1 VSLQLTRLRVAE
13 LRRFREPFEL
23 ANLQPGLNVFSG
35 PNEAGKS
42 TLVRALRAA
51 FFERHR
57 STSVDDLRPYG
68 DSAATPSIEL
78 DFLINGVPHRLS
90 KSFLGKKRCELFIGP
105 QRLEG
110 VEAEDALAEK
120 LGFQFAAKGASR
132 EEHWGIPG
140 LLWMEQGA
148 AQAVEGPVLHAA
160 DHLRKALERSLGEVA
175 ASGGDEVVAQ
185 VRRLHDELLTSTGR
199 PKAALQKAHEEAAD
213 SSARVAAL
221 QQAVQDQRAQVD
233 RLRLLRDAHAADQA
247 SAPWAALRA
256 QQAAAQQQLQ
266 ACEALARDR
275 ERLQERLRQAQGLRS
290 LLAQQLGAAEAQ
302 AQSLQVRQAALE
314 AAERQHEQATAQE
327 ALAQRTEA
335 AASDTRRR
343 AREALALARQEDNR
357 RVLARQVADAG
368 TRAAELAALLQRA
381 SAEHERA
388 LRLQQE
394 AAPLHINPRE
404 LKQLREQQAR
414 LQELH
419 IRQAAVATRLQFEL
433 QPGAQL
439 TLGEETLAGCTERL
453 LLTPTTLQLPGMGR
467 LHIAPGGHDLAELA
481 QAQAQLQDEHQ
492 ALLQRLGLA
501 SSAEAEARAQAHA
514 QRCAEAQAATQ
525 ALALLAPQGL
535 DVLRGEQQT
544 AQAREAEARAA
555 LAQLPPPPS
564 SEEATAA
571 TSTTASPTASLT
583 ASPTASLALPAAL
596 PLPQAE
602 AAHEAAR
609 QAAEAATR
617 TLQAART
624 ALAHAASQ
632 REAAQREHQALQTL
646 LQDPTRQAQLAAR
659 QRELVE
665 ATALEHTLQA
675 EAGTLAAQ
683 MAAARPDI
691 LRQDVQRFG
700 RSADEAEQQQRAR
713 ERDIL
718 QLETT
723 LAGAGADGLE
733 ETLERERSTLARAQ
747 RRAAELQARAE
758 ALQFLLQRL
767 EARRQALTQ
776 RLQAPLQQ
784 RLAHY
789 LPLLLPAASL
799 AVDERLVPGALSR
812 PGARGPEAAAFETLS
827 FGAREQMG
835 VIARLAYADLLQAA
849 GRPTL
854 LVLDDALV
862 HSDAER
868 LAAMKRV
875 LFDAAQRHQV
885 LLFTCHPEHWRDMGV
900 PLRALPLS

>member
-1 VSLQLTRLRVAE
+1 MLLTRLRVAE
-13 LRRFREPFEL
+13 LRRFRQPFEL
-23 ANLQPGLNVFSG
+23 ANLQPGLNLFSG

-78 DFLINGVPHRLS
+78 DFLIDGVPHRLS

-110 VEAEDALAEK
+110 VEAEDALAET

-199 PKAALQKAHEEAAD
+199 PKAALQKAHEEAAE

-233 RLRLLRDAHAADQA
+233 RLRLLREAHAADQA

-290 LLAQQLGAAEAQ
+290 LLAQQLGAGEAQ
-302 AQSLQVRQAALE
+302 AQGLQVRQAALE

-327 ALAQRTEA
+327 ALAQRSEA

-394 AAPLHINPRE
+394 AAPLHIDPRE

-439 TLGEETLAGCTERL
+439 TLGEENLAGNAERL
-453 LLTPTTLQLPGMGR
+453 LLAPTTLQLPGLGR

-501 SSAEAEARAQAHA
+501 SGAEAEARAQAHA
-514 QRCAEAQAATQ
+514 QRSAEAHAATQ

-535 DVLRGEQQT
+535 DVLRSEQQT

-564 SEEATAA
+564 P
-571 TSTTASPTASLT
+571 SPE
-583 ASPTASLALPAAL
+583 LPAAL

-609 QAAEAATR
+609 LAAEAATR

-646 LQDPTRQAQLAAR
+646 LQDPARQAQLAAR

-675 EAGTLAAQ
+675 EAGTLASQ

-691 LRQDVQRFG
+691 LRQDVHRFG

-723 LAGAGADGLE
+723 LASAGADGLE

-812 PGARGPEAAAFETLS
+812 PGARGPETAALETLS

-900 PLRALPLS
+900 PLRALQLS

>member
-1 VSLQLTRLRVAE
+1 MSLQLTRLRVAE
-13 LRRFREPFEL
+13 LRRFRQPFEL
-23 ANLQPGLNVFSG
+23 ANLQPGLNLFSG

-302 AQSLQVRQAALE
+302 AQGLQVRHAALE

-404 LKQLREQQAR
+404 LKQLREQQAH

-439 TLGEETLAGCTERL
+439 TLGEETLAGSTERL
-453 LLTPTTLQLPGMGR
+453 LLAPTTLQLPGLGR

-481 QAQAQLQDEHQ
+481 QTQAQLQDEHQ

-514 QRCAEAQAATQ
+514 QRSAEAQAATQ

-535 DVLRGEQQT
+535 DVLRSEQQT

-555 LAQLPPPPS
+555 LAQLPPPSPS
-564 SEEATAA
+564 PE
-571 TSTTASPTASLT
+571 
-583 ASPTASLALPAAL
+583 LPAAL

-632 REAAQREHQALQTL
+632 REAAQREHQTLQTL
-646 LQDPTRQAQLAAR
+646 LEDPTRQAQLAAR

-789 LPLLLPAASL
+789 LPLLFPAASL

-835 VIARLAYADLLQAA
+835 VIVRLAYADLLQAA

-900 PLRALPLS
+900 PLRALQLS